1 MRRWAAVAVVLVV
14 GLAAG
19 CTTDPRKATRKV
31 DDAVATALGIPVAEL
46 AAAGVRSDPGSMPI
60 ACLDAC
66 PSAEVELPARGGDR
80 PDWLPLP
87 VLERLVAAGY
97 AVDTTQEASGT
108 PSPGDAATCRRVL
121 PAGGSCTLRKQVPIR
136 LQVYGDTFGI
146 RADGA

>member
-1 MRRWAAVAVVLVV
+1 MVLAV
-14 GLAAG
+14 GLSAG

-60 ACLDAC
+60 PCLDAC
-66 PSAEVELPARGGDR
+66 PTAQVELPARGGDR
-80 PDWLPLP
+80 ADWLPLP

-97 AVDTTQEASGT
+97 AVEATQEPFGA
-108 PSPGDAATCRRVL
+108 PSPGPAGTDDVAACRRVL
-121 PAGGSCTLRKQVPIR
+121 PAGGSCTLRKQVLIR

-146 RADGA
+146 RADGG